1 MWIDATGGEDE
12 LGPTGTVGARG
23 EECATD
29 TGGVGTRSKV
39 GAVGMVMWGS

>member
-12 LGPTGTVGARG
+12 LGPTGIVRARG

-29 TGGVGTRSKV
+29 TSGVGTRSEAW
-39 GAVGMVMWGS
+39 AVGMVMWAF